1 MQGDLGLMMGTLM
14 ITAPLLVGNLVGSS
28 LGFNTYN
35 PLQGGKSPTNLD
47 GSPRVNKDRSKKD
60 DGSTGIK

>member
-1 MQGDLGLMMGTLM
+1 M
-14 ITAPLLVGNLVGSS
+14 ITSPLLVGNLIGSS

-35 PLQGGKSPTNLD
+35 PLQGGNSPTNSD